1 MRPNYPV
8 VSTYPR
14 SLMPGVTD
22 KLARYTDAGQLTC
35 VVCKLALRDDAAWPA
50 HVAGAMHR

>member
-1 MRPNYPV
+1 
-8 VSTYPR
+8 
-14 SLMPGVTD
+14 MPGVTD